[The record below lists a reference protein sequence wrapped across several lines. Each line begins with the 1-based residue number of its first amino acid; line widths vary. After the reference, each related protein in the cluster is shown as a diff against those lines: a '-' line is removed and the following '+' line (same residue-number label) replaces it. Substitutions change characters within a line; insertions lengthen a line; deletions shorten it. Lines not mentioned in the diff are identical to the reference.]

1 MLPMFVFLVAVLVVA
16 FLLGYFVYIRKGK
29 KRIAFYD
36 AISMRGRTYNT
47 VMLGFLLA
55 GIGYII
61 AIPFGFLLMLMGQ
74 LDSIATALGGM
85 VAIFAILVLGA
96 VLSLSVGLCLYRHVL
111 RKVPDDARHTFFKDA
126 IMAKHTVGVMALLR
140 LAVWWEYRPIAYHI
154 NGKVCYAYGR
164 SGRGLYDEHGYKVG
178 TKESSG
184 RATMSDIRYQ

>member
-1 MLPMFVFLVAVLVVA
+1 MLPMFVFLMVVLVVA
-16 FLLGYFVYIRKGK
+16 FLLGYFVYVRKGK

-36 AISMRGRTYNT
+36 AISMRGRIYNT

-85 VAIFAILVLGA
+85 VAIFVILVLGA
-96 VLSLSVGLCLYRHVL
+96 ALSLSIGLCLYCCAL

-126 IMAKHTVGVMALLR
+126 IMAKHSVGVIALLR

-154 NGKVCYAYGR
+154 NGKICYAYGR
-164 SGRGLYDEHGYKVG
+164 SGRDLYDEHGYKVG
-178 TKESSG
+178 TKEGSG
-184 RATMSDIRYQ
+184 QATMSDARYQ

>member
-1 MLPMFVFLVAVLVVA
+1 MLPMFVFLMVVLVVA
-16 FLLGYFVYIRKGK
+16 FLLGYFVYVRKGK

-47 VMLGFLLA
+47 VMLGFLLT

-74 LDSIATALGGM
+74 LDSIATVLGGM
-85 VAIFAILVLGA
+85 VAIFVILVLGA
-96 VLSLSVGLCLYRHVL
+96 VLSLSIGLCLYCCAL

-126 IMAKHTVGVMALLR
+126 IMAKHSVGVIALLR

-154 NGKVCYAYGR
+154 NGKICYAYGR
-164 SGRGLYDEHGYKVG
+164 SGRDLYDEHGYKVG

-184 RATMSDIRYQ
+184 RASMSDARYQ

>member
-1 MLPMFVFLVAVLVVA
+1 MFVFFVAVLVVA
-16 FLLGYFVYIRKGK
+16 FLVGYSVYIRKGK

-85 VAIFAILVLGA
+85 VAIFAILVLGV
-96 VLSLSVGLCLYRHVL
+96 VLSLSIGLCLYCHVL